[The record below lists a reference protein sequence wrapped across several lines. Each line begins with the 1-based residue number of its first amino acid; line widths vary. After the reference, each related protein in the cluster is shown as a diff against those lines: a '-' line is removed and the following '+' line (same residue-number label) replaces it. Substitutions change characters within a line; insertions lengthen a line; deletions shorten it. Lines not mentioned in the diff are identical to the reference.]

1 MLTKM
6 SLLQLQKQKNANKEA
21 EKSSAEKCK
30 QNGGYLDCNPEK
42 DNDNLCGSH
51 LQSGSASQLKIQKP

>member
-1 MLTKM
+1 MKIKRQRNHLRR
-6 SLLQLQKQKNANKEA
+6 SANKMVDTLI
-21 EKSSAEKCK
+21 EKDH
-30 QNGGYLDCNPEK
+30 LVDCSPEK